1 MTLIKFEPLKELE
14 TLNERMQRY
23 FDDFPTFG
31 FDFNNSFSPRIDIS
45 DDEKHVIVEAELPG
59 VRKDD
64 LKITLND
71 NILTIKGEKKLEKE
85 KKEKNY
91 YRSERCYGTFQRSF
105 TLPVDVDSNKI
116 DAKYNEGTLTLT
128 MEKLKPAPVKVK
140 EIEIK

>member
-1 MTLIKFEPLKELE
+1 MTLVKFEPLKELE

-23 FDDFPTFG
+23 FDDFPSFG

-45 DDEKHVIVEAELPG
+45 DDEKNVIVEAEIPG
-59 VRKDD
+59 VKKDD
-64 LKITLND
+64 LKITLKD

-85 KKEKNY
+85 KKGKNF
-91 YRSERCYGTFQRSF
+91 YRSERSYGSFQRSF

-116 DAKYNEGTLTLT
+116 DAKYNDGTLTLK
-128 MEKLKPAPVKVK
+128 MEKLKPEPTKIK